1 MEQGIGAGAKVF
13 TIAPASDLPLPSTG
27 RGNEGEGWANP
38 RRCHLDCGDSS
49 PLLRRRL
56 VAVEVPSAS
65 APARPL
71 ALARDVNAPFRAHAS
86 VHSTATSRLT
96 KAVTSHRTPQPS
108 PIRVPS
114 VFHPWLKIVALT
126 SVVLA
131 FLCARAPAAERF
143 DDIVVSPQ
151 SFAADE
157 TTHGYFEHR
166 FTIENQSAART
177 HTVELVL
184 PERSATGWGDS
195 ITSIR
200 RTATIGP
207 RSTVTL
213 SLWQPALP
221 IHSSGAVGVNIGG
234 RRRGTVVLPH
244 GHRHASYGTSS
255 GSPAPPIALV
265 SRSLNTDDLEAAL
278 RGTPPAA
285 LTSTTAAPYSPE
297 KATGAPDVPGNSV
310 HANAWMPVAS
320 AGTHWL
326 ELDFPAAAGPTSI
339 QIHQTLQYGAIT
351 DLILYGSKRE
361 ELAVVTAP
369 TTSKGYGRNTLTVTL
384 PAVTNA
390 VTTVR
395 INLKTQSGRNYGIDA
410 VRLNSA
416 TGGGFATAARAN
428 GSLHPGTFGA
438 SSTPKPATT
447 PPPLKLLRAET
458 EPAAWSEHWLAYTRF
473 DAVILR
479 DSDLATLPPAARDAL
494 TRYAEAGGTV
504 AIFGH
509 ADPPA
514 TWRTF
519 EIPNL
524 RRFHVGF
531 GYWLNVNAP
540 DTRSLTSD
548 QRRLLIDTAN
558 YSQIPWRAEHD
569 AATANKDWPVVED
582 QGVPLRG
589 LVAILLVFV
598 ILIGPVNV
606 YVLSRRNRRIWLLW
620 TIPAISAVT
629 CLLVFGYSFIS
640 EGFTP
645 SVRLE
650 GVTLLDQNTHRATT
664 LGRTAFYAPL
674 TPGDGLRFSYDT
686 EVTPFINKSGAPG
699 SGRDL
704 DFSQTQNLRSGWI
717 TARVPTHFLLR
728 KSETR
733 RERLDVEFAPDGTP
747 TVVNGLGAEILTLTL
762 ADPKGRV
769 WTGEKLAAGQK
780 TRLASTT
787 GSARGAV
794 HALHFFNSWD
804 WKANPEMAATDP
816 HRFLRPGT
824 YLAQL
829 PTAPFLE
836 NGLGTKAPTRTRS
849 AVYGLFATP
858 PAAP

>member
-1 MEQGIGAGAKVF
+1 MRTKNSPAPNSPAKTF
-13 TIAPASDLPLPSTG
+13 STPIPLPPFLCRFPIPT
-27 RGNEGEGWANP
+27 
-38 RRCHLDCGDSS
+38 
-49 PLLRRRL
+49 LLQI
-56 VAVEVPSAS
+56 
-65 APARPL
+65 
-71 ALARDVNAPFRAHAS
+71 
-86 VHSTATSRLT
+86 LT
-96 KAVTSHRTPQPS
+96 
-108 PIRVPS
+108 
-114 VFHPWLKIVALT
+114 
-126 SVVLA
+126 LA
-131 FLCARAPAAERF
+131 FLCAAAPAAERF

-184 PERSATGWGDS
+184 PERAASGWGDS

-207 RSTVTL
+207 RSTITL

-234 RRRGTVVLPH
+234 RRRGTVTLPH

-255 GSPAPPIALV
+255 GSPASPIALV

-285 LTSTTAAPYSPE
+285 APYSPE
-297 KATGAPDVPGNSV
+297 MAIGGPNVPGNSV
-310 HANAWMPVAS
+310 HANAWMPAAT

-326 ELDFPAAAGPTSI
+326 ELDFPAATGPTSI
-339 QIHQTLQYGAIT
+339 QIHQTLQYGAVS

-369 TTSKGYGRNTLTVTL
+369 TSPKGYGRNTLTVNL

-428 GSLHPGTFGA
+428 GSLHPSTFGA
-438 SSTPKPATT
+438 SSTPKPTAT

-479 DSDLATLPPAARDAL
+479 DSDLATLTPAARDAL

-509 ADPPA
+509 AEPPA
-514 TWRTF
+514 TWRAF
-519 EIPNL
+519 ENSPATKSF
-524 RRFHVGF
+524 RRFHAGF
-531 GYWLNVNAP
+531 GRWLNLSAP

-548 QRRLLIDTAN
+548 QRRVLIDSAAH
-558 YSQIPWRAEHD
+558 SRAPWATERD
-569 AATANKDWPVVED
+569 AATANNDWPVVED
-582 QGVPLRG
+582 HGVPLRG

-650 GVTLLDQNTHRATT
+650 GITLLDQNTHRATS

-686 EVTPFINKSGAPG
+686 EVTPFLNKSSGQG
-699 SGRDL
+699 GGRDL
-704 DFSQTQNLRSGWI
+704 DFSQIQNLRSGWI

-747 TVVNGLGAEILTLTL
+747 TVVNGLGAEIVSLTL
-762 ADPKGRV
+762 ADPKGRI

-780 TRLASTT
+780 TRLASD
-787 GSARGAV
+787 GAMARFTAYTFY
-794 HALHFFNSWD
+794 AFYDKEWTASND
-804 WKANPEMAATDP
+804 MATAYSNG
-816 HRFLRPGT
+816 FLQPGT

-849 AVYGLFATP
+849 VVYGLFATP

>member
-1 MEQGIGAGAKVF
+1 MKPKNSPARFFPAPIPLPPFLCQFPFPAGLK
-13 TIAPASDLPLPSTG
+13 TIA
-27 RGNEGEGWANP
+27 
-38 RRCHLDCGDSS
+38 
-49 PLLRRRL
+49 
-56 VAVEVPSAS
+56 
-65 APARPL
+65 L
-71 ALARDVNAPFRAHAS
+71 ATLF
-86 VHSTATSRLT
+86 
-96 KAVTSHRTPQPS
+96 
-108 PIRVPS
+108 
-114 VFHPWLKIVALT
+114 F
-126 SVVLA
+126 A
-131 FLCARAPAAERF
+131 FLCAPAPAAERF
-143 DDIVVSPQ
+143 DDIVISPQ

-184 PERSATGWGDS
+184 PDRASSGWGDC

-207 RSTVTL
+207 RSTITL

-221 IHSSGAVGVNIGG
+221 IHSSGAVGVNVGG
-234 RRRGTVVLPH
+234 RRRGTVTLPH
-244 GHRHASYGTSS
+244 GHRHANTGSSS

-285 LTSTTAAPYSPE
+285 APPAAAPYSPE
-297 KATGAPDVPGNSV
+297 MAIGGPNVPGNSV
-310 HANAWMPVAS
+310 HANAWMPAAT

-326 ELDFPAAAGPTSI
+326 ELDFPATTGPTSI
-339 QIHQTLQYGAIT
+339 QIHQTLQYGAVS

-369 TTSKGYGRNTLTVTL
+369 TSPKGYGRNTLTVNL

-428 GSLHPGTFGA
+428 GSLHPSTFGA
-438 SSTPKPATT
+438 SSTPKPTPT

-479 DSDLATLPPAARDAL
+479 DSDLATLTPAARDAL

-504 AIFGH
+504 AVFGN

-514 TWRTF
+514 TWRAF
-519 EIPNL
+519 ENSPATKSF
-524 RRFHVGF
+524 RRFHAGF
-531 GYWLNVNAP
+531 GRWLNLSAP
-540 DTRSLTSD
+540 DTRSLTPD
-548 QRRLLIDTAN
+548 QRRALIDSA
-558 YSQIPWRAEHD
+558 SHSRAPWATERD
-569 AATANKDWPVVED
+569 AATANNDWPVVED

-606 YVLSRRNRRIWLLW
+606 YVLGRRNRRIWLLW

-629 CLLVFGYSFIS
+629 CLLVFGYSFLS

-650 GVTLLDQNTHRATT
+650 GITLLDQNTHRATT

-686 EVTPFINKSGAPG
+686 EVTPFINKSSGQG
-699 SGRDL
+699 GGRDL

-747 TVVNGLGAEILTLTL
+747 TVVNGLGAEIVSLWL
-762 ADPKGRV
+762 AGPDRRI

-780 TRLASTT
+780 ARLTATGKQGDGFTT
-787 GSARGAV
+787 SLYDTYYNSSWQGGSA
-794 HALHFFNSWD
+794 
-804 WKANPEMAATDP
+804 MAAEEP
-816 HRFLRPGT
+816 HRTLHPGT

-849 AVYGLFATP
+849 VVYGHFATP

>member
-1 MEQGIGAGAKVF
+1 MA
-13 TIAPASDLPLPSTG
+13 
-27 RGNEGEGWANP
+27 
-38 RRCHLDCGDSS
+38 
-49 PLLRRRL
+49 
-56 VAVEVPSAS
+56 
-65 APARPL
+65 L
-71 ALARDVNAPFRAHAS
+71 ALV
-86 VHSTATSRLT
+86 
-96 KAVTSHRTPQPS
+96 
-108 PIRVPS
+108 
-114 VFHPWLKIVALT
+114 
-126 SVVLA
+126 
-131 FLCARAPAAERF
+131 FLCPSAPAAERF
-143 DDIVVSPQ
+143 DDIVISPQ
-151 SFAADE
+151 SSAADE

-166 FTIENQSAART
+166 FTVENQSAART

-184 PERSATGWGDS
+184 PDRASSGWGDC

-207 RSTVTL
+207 RSTITL

-221 IHSSGAVGVNIGG
+221 IHSGNEVRVVVGG
-234 RRRGTVVLPH
+234 RRRGTVTLPH
-244 GHRHASYGTSS
+244 GNRHSAAGSS
-255 GSPAPPIALV
+255 TGSPPSPTALV

-278 RGTPPAA
+278 RGTAP
-285 LTSTTAAPYSPE
+285 TASAPSSAKPYSAEMAIGRPD
-297 KATGAPDVPGNSV
+297 AYGAGFQP
-310 HANAWMPVAS
+310 NAWMPEPDGRA
-320 AGTHWL
+320 HWL
-326 ELDFPAAAGPTSI
+326 ELDFAPMTAPKSVV
-339 QIHQTLQYGAIT
+339 IHQTFRYGVVNDLVLYGA
-351 DLILYGSKRE
+351 KRE
-361 ELAVVTAP
+361 ELARVPIMIKSEGHGA
-369 TTSKGYGRNTLTVTL
+369 NALTVPL

-390 VTTVR
+390 VATVR
-395 INLKTQSGRNYGIDA
+395 LNFGTSGGPMYGIDA
-410 VRLNSA
+410 VRL
-416 TGGGFATAARAN
+416 TGSSGNEFATAARADSSGN
-428 GSLHPGTFGA
+428 PSHFPASGA
-438 SSTPKPATT
+438 PKPTAT

-494 TRYAEAGGTV
+494 TRYTEAGGTV

-514 TWRTF
+514 TWRAF
-519 EIPNL
+519 ENSPPTKSF
-524 RRFHVGF
+524 RRFHTGF
-531 GYWLNVNAP
+531 GRWLNVNAP

-548 QRRLLIDTAN
+548 QRRVIIDSA
-558 YSQIPWRAEHD
+558 SQSRTPWAIEHD

-582 QGVPLRG
+582 RGVPLRG

-650 GVTLLDQNTHRATT
+650 GITLLDQNTHRATS

-686 EVTPFINKSGAPG
+686 EVTPFINKTATSGA
-699 SGRDL
+699 GRDL

-733 RERLDVEFAPDGTP
+733 RERLDVEFAADGTP
-747 TVVNGLGAEILTLTL
+747 TVVNGLGAEIVSLWL
-762 ADPKGRV
+762 AGPDRRL
-769 WTGEKLAAGQK
+769 WRGENLGAGQK
-780 TRLASTT
+780 SRLTT
-787 GSARGAV
+787 GNTSTSPEASAEPLV
-794 HALHFFNSWD
+794 TFYNNPD
-804 WKANPEMAATDP
+804 WKNHSEVAAANPL
-816 HRFLRPGT
+816 RFVRPGT

-849 AVYGLFATP
+849 VVYGLFATP